1 MEFCGMTI
9 TMGRHISPE
18 AEKVNV
24 SVVDV
29 SAGPL
34 NNFYLLCMLNFSS
47 LVVTGNLMHHH

>member
-1 MEFCGMTI
+1 
-9 TMGRHISPE
+9 MGRDISPE

-34 NNFYLLCMLNFSS
+34 SNFYLLCMLKFSS
-47 LVVTGNLMHHH
+47 LGVTGNLMHHH